1 MNIGLIIFAVFGSL
15 VGMLSTLYI
24 VVSLFWIL
32 GYKIW
37 RKVKHG
43 TPLYD

>member
-24 VVSLFWIL
+24 VVSLLWIL
-32 GYKIW
+32 GYKVC
-37 RKVKHG
+37 RKVTHG
-43 TPLYD
+43 TPLSD